1 LEKLVLPENQVDVWQ
16 IHLEAQPDEVEHYR
30 RLLAPDEI
38 ERADRFHFEKHRRR
52 FTLGRAAMRQ
62 VLGGYINTDP
72 HDVVFS
78 YGRSGKPALA
88 GSEERSIQFNL
99 SHSEDVAL
107 LAVARGLALGIDIEF
122 INPEFATEAIARMFF
137 SRSETECLIALQP
150 RERAEAF
157 FCCWT
162 RKESY
167 IKALGDGLSLP
178 LDSFEVAFGPDV
190 PAALLKV
197 IADPREVAR
206 WSMYDLEAPR
216 GYRAALV
223 AEGRG
228 HHLRRF
234 LWRPSQMTASIE

>member
-1 LEKLVLPENQVDVWQ
+1 LEKLVLCENQVDVWH
-16 IHLEAQPDEVEHYR
+16 IHLEAQPDEVQHYR
-30 RLLAPDEI
+30 RLLAPDEV

-52 FTLGRAAMRQ
+52 FTLARAAMRQ
-62 VLGGYINTDP
+62 ILGRYINADP

-78 YGRSGKPALA
+78 YGPRGKPALA
-88 GSEERSIQFNL
+88 GIEEQSIQFNL
-99 SHSEDVAL
+99 SHSEDIAL
-107 LAVARGLALGIDIEF
+107 LAVAQGQTLGIDIEF
-122 INPEFATEAIARMFF
+122 INPEFATEDIAKRFF
-137 SRSETECLIALQP
+137 SRSEAECLMALRPQ
-150 RERAEAF
+150 ERAEAF

-190 PAALLKV
+190 PAALLQV
-197 IADPREVAR
+197 TADPREVTR
-206 WSMYDLEAPR
+206 WSMYDIEAAH

-223 AEGRG
+223 VEGRG

-234 LWRPSQMTASIE
+234 LWHPSQMKASI